1 MFQKTTLPSTVLDF
15 FQKAVQN
22 FGLPRRVGC
31 DQGVENVIVARFML
45 KNRGSFITSRSV
57 HNQRIERL
65 WGETNRVVLAYYKE
79 LLNFMQRNEIMDST
93 SELDI
98 FALHYVY
105 TKRIEKSILEF
116 ESDRELLRVI
126 ELESEHLC

>member
-15 FQKAVQN
+15 FQKGVQN
-22 FGLPRRVGC
+22 FGLPRSVGC

-45 KNRGSFITSRSV
+45 KNRGLDRGSFITSRSV

-65 WGETNRVVLAYYKE
+65 WGETNRVVSAYYKE

-126 ELESEHLC
+126 ESY